1 MKSLARL
8 LISHVF
14 ISIFVTFFLLSGHIE
29 HPFLIIFLLFL
40 PVLNKGQRF
49 QKIQSKKIHLLNA
62 SLCFI
67 LVSFPQLL
75 TNPVQWKFPIFLVVT
90 IISSLIYFYTLY
102 QLFKEVNQKSLI

>member
-1 MKSLARL
+1 MKLLARL
-8 LISHVF
+8 LISHIF
-14 ISIFVTFFLLSGHIE
+14 ISIFVTFFLLFGHIE

-75 TNPVQWKFPIFLVVT
+75 TNPMDWRYLVFLIIC
-90 IISSLIYFYTLY
+90 IISSLVYFYTLY

>member
-49 QKIQSKKIHLLNA
+49 QKI
-62 SLCFI
+62 
-67 LVSFPQLL
+67 
-75 TNPVQWKFPIFLVVT
+75 
-90 IISSLIYFYTLY
+90 
-102 QLFKEVNQKSLI
+102 

>member
-49 QKIQSKKIHLLNA
+49 QKIQSKRIPSLNA
-62 SLCFI
+62 ALFFLLISL
-67 LVSFPQLL
+67 PQLL
-75 TNPVQWKFPIFLVVT
+75 TNPTQWKLPIFLAVT
-90 IISSLIYFYTLY
+90 IISSLAYFYNFY
-102 QLFKEVNQKSLI
+102 QVVKEVDQKQLI